1 MMCYGKYQKE
11 DRLLDFVFG
20 VAWAQAHDLMVC
32 NLSHV
37 DERSIGVSV
46 AEGGL
51 GYVCMH
57 V

>member
-1 MMCYGKYQKE
+1 MMCDGKYQKE

-51 GYVCMH
+51 GYVCMY